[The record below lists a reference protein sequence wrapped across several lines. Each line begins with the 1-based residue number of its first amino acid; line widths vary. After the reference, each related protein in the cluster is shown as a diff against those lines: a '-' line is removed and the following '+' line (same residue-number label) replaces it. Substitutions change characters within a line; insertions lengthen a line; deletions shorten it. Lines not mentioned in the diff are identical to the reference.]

1 MRFWGC
7 LSGDAGEGWKI
18 DWNVLVQITLKLHT
32 GRQGKI
38 ERDAVDVCAS
48 SSSSN
53 GESLTNIKSTTRI
66 TYTEP
71 MRRSRGGWLDLW
83 MAHSKHVHYG

>member
-18 DWNVLVQITLKLHT
+18 DWNVLVQITLKLHR
-32 GRQGKI
+32 GRQRKI

-48 SSSSN
+48 SSSSSSSN
-53 GESLTNIKSTTRI
+53 GEHKVDDEDN
-66 TYTEP
+66 
-71 MRRSRGGWLDLW
+71 
-83 MAHSKHVHYG
+83 AHRAHEEEE